1 MSWITLTIT
10 ASFIC
15 AAVNVTDKYILS
27 KLVTRPVVPVIITG
41 TIGFIGSLIIFAVHG
56 IEPLSAKN
64 IVLAFAGA
72 GFQLAMI
79 FLYFNAVKLE
89 EISKIVPLFYM
100 MPFFTL
106 LIAGVFLGEIF
117 TPAKYLGIALLVS
130 GAILISLKKPFAIS
144 FGRAFWFVILGAFF
158 LAISQVIVK
167 YLLGFA
173 SFWTIFAYTRT
184 FVFVMLIPVIL
195 PNRRHFKELYK
206 EKGIAPAGIISLNE
220 SLAVVGI
227 LLFTTAMSKGP
238 VTLVAALSSIQPF
251 FVLLFA
257 IFLSLVYPNILTE
270 ETNKSAIFLKAI
282 SIIIMFAGA
291 ILIR

>member
-1 MSWITLTIT
+1 M
-10 ASFIC
+10 
-15 AAVNVTDKYILS
+15 
-27 KLVTRPVVPVIITG
+27 IITG
-41 TIGFIGSLIIFAVHG
+41 AIGFIGSLIIFAVHG

-227 LLFTTAMSKGP
+227 LLFTIAMSKGS
-238 VTLVAALSSIQPF
+238 VTLIAALSSIQPF
-251 FVLLFA
+251 FVLIFA
-257 IFLSLVYPNILTE
+257 VSLSLFRPNILTE
-270 ETNKSAIFLKAI
+270 EINRSTIFLKTVA
-282 SIIIMFAGA
+282 IIIMFAGA

>member
-1 MSWITLTIT
+1 
-10 ASFIC
+10 
-15 AAVNVTDKYILS
+15 
-27 KLVTRPVVPVIITG
+27 
-41 TIGFIGSLIIFAVHG
+41 
-56 IEPLSAKN
+56 
-64 IVLAFAGA
+64 
-72 GFQLAMI
+72 
-79 FLYFNAVKLE
+79 
-89 EISKIVPLFYM
+89 
-100 MPFFTL
+100 
-106 LIAGVFLGEIF
+106 
-117 TPAKYLGIALLVS
+117 
-130 GAILISLKKPFAIS
+130 
-144 FGRAFWFVILGAFF
+144 
-158 LAISQVIVK
+158 
-167 YLLGFA
+167 
-173 SFWTIFAYTRT
+173 
-184 FVFVMLIPVIL
+184 MLIPVIL